1 MKKLLG
7 VMSASVMALVMIWGC
22 KPREAPPAEE
32 GLPEIN
38 AVRWLNTE
46 MNPVTLAGLRG
57 KVVVV
62 EFWATWCP
70 PCRAS
75 IPHLVE
81 LHNKYKDE
89 GVVIIGLT
97 DEDYDRAKIGEF
109 MQQMNMTYIVG
120 TGSTSGRDYGVR
132 GIPHAVVIG
141 KDGRQVWKGHP
152 MGKLEAAIEVA
163 LGRRPAVEEA
173 GDNE

>member
-1 MKKLLG
+1 MQKR
-7 VMSASVMALVMIWGC
+7 VMTSACVMALAMMWGC
-22 KPREAPPAEE
+22 KPREAPPAEPAV
-32 GLPEIN
+32 PEIN

-46 MNPVTLAGLRG
+46 VNPVTLAGLHG
-57 KVVVV
+57 KVVVL
-62 EFWATWCP
+62 EFWATWCG

-81 LHNKYKDE
+81 LHDKYKGE

-109 MQQMNMTYIVG
+109 MEKMKMTYIVG
-120 TGSTSGRDYGVR
+120 TGSTSGQDYGVR

-141 KDGRQVWKGHP
+141 RDGRQVWRGHP
-152 MGKLEAAIEVA
+152 MGKLGDAIETA
-163 LGRRPAVEEA
+163 LGRPPAVQDEPAHE
-173 GDNE
+173 

>member
-1 MKKLLG
+1 MKKGIVLSG
-7 VMSASVMALVMIWGC
+7 CVVAMALLWGC
-22 KPREAPPAEE
+22 KPRPAAPV
-32 GLPEIN
+32 LPEIN

-46 MNPVTLAGLRG
+46 QNPVTLAGLRG

-75 IPHLVE
+75 IPHLVK

-109 MQQMNMTYIVG
+109 VQKMNMTYIVG
-120 TGSTSGRDYGVR
+120 TGSTSGPEYGVR
-132 GIPHAVVIG
+132 GIPHAVVVG
-141 KDGRQVWKGHP
+141 RDGRQVWRGHP
-152 MGKLEAAIEVA
+152 MSGLEAAIETA
-163 LGRRPAVEEA
+163 LGRAPASTQA
-173 GDNE
+173 PAHD